1 MKTPYV
7 IFAVV
12 ISIAAAGGILY
23 ISQNK
28 DPELVPVATEEVII
42 EQPVATTT
50 VATTTVTTPPVTPET
65 PVVVTPPVVKPPVVI
80 PPVVKPP
87 VVVTPPVSTEKTF
100 TMSQV
105 AQHDTEADCYTA
117 INGTVYD
124 LTAYINKHPGGDRN
138 ILRICGIDGS
148 NSFDNQHGGES
159 KPERI
164 LAGFEVGTLK

>member
-1 MKTPYV
+1 MKTPYI

-12 ISIAAAGGILY
+12 IALAAVGGILY
-23 ISQNK
+23 ISQNQ
-28 DPELVPVATEEVII
+28 DPELVPVATEEVVLQ
-42 EQPVATTT
+42 QPVATSTAT
-50 VATTTVTTPPVTPET
+50 STATTTPVTPEK
-65 PVVVTPPVVKPPVVI
+65 PVVVTPPVVKPPVVT

-87 VVVTPPVSTEKTF
+87 VVVTPPAPTEKTF

-105 AQHDTEADCYTA
+105 AQHDSEEDCYSA

-124 LTAYINKHPGGDRN
+124 LSAYVNRHPGGDRN

-148 NSFDNQHGGES
+148 NAFDNQHGGES